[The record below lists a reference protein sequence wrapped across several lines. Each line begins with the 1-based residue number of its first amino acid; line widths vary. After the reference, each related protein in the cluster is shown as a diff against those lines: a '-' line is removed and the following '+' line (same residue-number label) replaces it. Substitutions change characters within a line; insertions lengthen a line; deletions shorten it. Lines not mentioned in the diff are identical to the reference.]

1 VTPVVPLEPL
11 HAALAERILDAL
23 PQTQCTR
30 CGYPD
35 CAGYANAI
43 ASGLADIN
51 QCPPGGAQGVQRL
64 AQITALAPKPLNPE
78 FGKEGPRQVAFIDE
92 NWCIGCTLCIDA
104 CPTDAI
110 VGSNKHMHTVIEA
123 YCTGCELCLPVCPV
137 DCILLED
144 TSGTAT
150 GWAAWPQALADTART
165 RYECSSYRRERN
177 ESENQKRL
185 EEKALAKLA
194 DLPNQSLHTDPQVLD
209 QKRAVI
215 QAALERARTKRKAA
229 Q

>member
-1 VTPVVPLEPL
+1 MTL
-11 HAALAERILDAL
+11 AARILDAL
-23 PQTQCTR
+23 PQTQCQR
-30 CGYPD
+30 CGYPG

-43 ASGLADIN
+43 AAGMADIN

-64 AQITALAPKPLNPE
+64 AQIAGKPPKPLNPE
-78 FGKEGPRQVAFIDE
+78 FGLEGPRQVAFVDE

-110 VGSNKHMHTVIEA
+110 VGSNKRMHTVIEA

-144 TSGTAT
+144 TSVGTT
-150 GWAAWPQALADTART
+150 GWAAWPQSLANTARD
-165 RYECSSYRRERN
+165 RYEFRNDRRKRN
-177 ESENQKRL
+177 ASENEKRL

-194 DLPNQSLHTDPQVLD
+194 DLPKQSSHTDPAVLD

-215 QAALERARTKRKAA
+215 EAALVRARAKRQAAE
-229 Q
+229 